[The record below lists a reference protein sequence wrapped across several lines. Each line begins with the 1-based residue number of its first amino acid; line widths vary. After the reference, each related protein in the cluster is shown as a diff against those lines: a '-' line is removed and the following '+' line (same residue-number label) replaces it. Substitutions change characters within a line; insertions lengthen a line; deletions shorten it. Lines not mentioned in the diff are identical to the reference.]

1 MGKSAAMRASR
12 SSRQSSAAIEIAVP
26 VLPAPHTNVQDTR
39 TIQQLRDELEELTEA
54 KERADHRVT
63 QLEERAQYL
72 EANARLSASMA
83 SKENMDLKEKARKLE
98 IELST
103 VVDERDTLALE
114 IVGDSAVLDE
124 ARLLSSQLKEAWLRI
139 STMRQSQEEHVQK
152 LYKAQESN
160 AKLVDDL
167 AKATDASTAAKTA
180 LHDQKTRWETEKAEF
195 LAEIESLKT
204 KLASSSKDGGKQVL
218 DWEQDRTRLR
228 DSLKNER
235 AAWDKEKRG
244 FMDQIASLKVKATSL
259 SLQKTA
265 PPEWT
270 LEKHQLVDQ
279 CTTLQS
285 RVAAL
290 ESDRSSTGGPSS
302 PAVKKLEL
310 EKLKLEKKVDAL
322 KAKLV
327 EVMDHFRTTQAQA
340 DEKKASPSFK
350 PGRRP
355 AAPRKPASKPNA
367 DDAAMDTDTD
377 TEEKTDAPLAPPPRS
392 QRVKRATT
400 TKPISY
406 HVSSTSDDDGDDG
419 SEDDKD
425 DDDDDDDDDEDN
437 NDNESAEDEEMQDAA
452 HNTTEVSGTES
463 VAGRPSKPPS
473 ASASASEMTSPGSH
487 SQEPVREKGAPAGSP
502 VRPSAKKSSAAK
514 IQMNEEDSDS
524 DFEPEPELIKN
535 RGRGAVKRAA
545 SPAATEPSAKKASA
559 STSNKKRSTP
569 TEQTTVSVTSSA
581 TSSAPMDSLASSNT
595 PTEATPGTPS
605 EAMTAASAVAAK
617 DMPPATTTTATTS
630 TTASTT
636 AVTVTADKVKKK
648 RKLLTGKGLQELGD
662 ILNGPGSELSS
673 APGTGLHF
681 GANKARAQAS
691 SSGSLLNGTKP
702 SQPKLQ
708 ALNAIKMAFALPKAR
723 NSSPSG
729 DMES

>member
-1 MGKSAAMRASR
+1 MGKSAATRAPR
-12 SSRQSSAAIEIAVP
+12 STRQSSAAVEIVVP
-26 VLPAPHTNVQDTR
+26 VHDSHKLRDTR

-103 VVDERDTLALE
+103 VIDERDTLAQE
-114 IVGDSAVLDE
+114 VMGDSAVLDE
-124 ARLLSSQLKEAWLRI
+124 AKHMSSQLKEAWLRI
-139 STMRQSQEEHVQK
+139 STMKQSQEEHVQK

-160 AKLVDDL
+160 AKLVNDL
-167 AKATDASTAAKTA
+167 AKATDAASAAKTT
-180 LHDQKTRWETEKAEF
+180 LTDQKARWETEKAEF
-195 LAEIESLKT
+195 LAEIDSLKK
-204 KLASSSKDGGKQVL
+204 KLVNASQDGGKQVL

-235 AAWDKEKRG
+235 ASWDKEKRG
-244 FMDQIASLKVKATSL
+244 FLDQIASLKVKTTSL

-290 ESDRSSTGGPSS
+290 ESDRSSTSGPTS

-310 EKLKLEKKVDAL
+310 EKIKLEKKVDAL

-327 EVMDHFRTTQAQA
+327 E
-340 DEKKASPSFK
+340 K

-355 AAPRKPASKPNA
+355 AALRKPASKPNG
-367 DDAAMDTDTD
+367 DDVAMDVDSEDKTDT
-377 TEEKTDAPLAPPPRS
+377 PSAPPPRR
-392 QRVKRATT
+392 QRAKRATT

-406 HVSSTSDDDGDDG
+406 HVDSTSDEDSDDG
-419 SEDDKD
+419 SEDSED
-425 DDDDDDDDDEDN
+425 DDDDDDDGDEGN
-437 NDNESAEDEEMQDAA
+437 NDSEPGEDEEMQDTA
-452 HNTTEVSGTES
+452 HNTKEGSGTEPIVES
-463 VAGRPSKPPS
+463 SSKPPS
-473 ASASASEMTSPGSH
+473 AAEMTDALS
-487 SQEPVREKGAPAGSP
+487 RSP
-502 VRPSAKKSSAAK
+502 VKPSAKKSSAAK
-514 IQMNEEDSDS
+514 TQMSDSDSDSDS
-524 DFEPEPELIKN
+524 DFEPEVIKG
-535 RGRGAVKRAA
+535 RGRGAMKRAA
-545 SPAATEPSAKKASA
+545 SPAATEPSAKKAST
-559 STSNKKRSTP
+559 STSSKKRSNT
-569 TEQTTVSVTSSA
+569 TEQATANVTSPVLSV
-581 TSSAPMDSLASSNT
+581 APMDSIASPNT
-595 PTEATPGTPS
+595 PSEETLKTPS
-605 EAMTAASAVAAK
+605 EATAAPSSVTEK
-617 DMPPATTTTATTS
+617 DIPPATTTTATTS
-630 TTASTT
+630 TASTT
-636 AVTVTADKVKKK
+636 AVAVTVDKVKKK

-681 GANKARAQAS
+681 GANKARSQAS
-691 SSGSLLNGTKP
+691 GSGSLLNGTKL

>member
-1 MGKSAAMRASR
+1 MGKSAALRASR
-12 SSRQSSAAIEIAVP
+12 STRQSSAAIEIAVP
-26 VLPAPHTNVQDTR
+26 VLPAPHTNPQDTR

-160 AKLVDDL
+160 VKLVDDL

-204 KLASSSKDGGKQVL
+204 KLANSSKDGGKQVL

-244 FMDQIASLKVKATSL
+244 FMDQIASLKVKTTSL

-290 ESDRSSTGGPSS
+290 ESDRSSTGGPSG

-327 EVMDHFRTTQAQA
+327 E
-340 DEKKASPSFK
+340 K

-367 DDAAMDTDTD
+367 DDVAMDTDTD
-377 TEEKTDAPLAPPPRS
+377 TEEKIDAPLAPPPRS

-425 DDDDDDDDDEDN
+425 DDDDDDEDN

-463 VAGRPSKPPS
+463 IAGRPSKSPS
-473 ASASASEMTSPGSH
+473 ASASASEMASPGSH
-487 SQEPVREKGAPAGSP
+487 GQEPVREKGAPAGSP
-502 VRPSAKKSSAAK
+502 VRPGAKKSSAAK

-524 DFEPEPELIKN
+524 DFEPEPEPELIKN

-545 SPAATEPSAKKASA
+545 SPAAPEPSAKKVSA
-559 STSNKKRSTP
+559 SQSNKKRSTP

-605 EAMTAASAVAAK
+605 EAITAASAVAAK
-617 DMPPATTTTATTS
+617 DIPPATTTTATTS

-691 SSGSLLNGTKP
+691 GSGSLLNGTKP

>member
-1 MGKSAAMRASR
+1 MGKSAATRATR
-12 SSRQSSAAIEIAVP
+12 STRQSSTAVEVVVPIQLDSSAA
-26 VLPAPHTNVQDTR
+26 LQDTR
-39 TIQQLRDELEELTEA
+39 TLQQLRDELEELSEA
-54 KERADHRVT
+54 KERADHRAT
-63 QLEERAQYL
+63 QLEERTQYL

-103 VVDERDTLALE
+103 VVDERDLLAQE

-124 ARLLSSQLKEAWLRI
+124 ARLMSSQLKEAWLRI
-139 STMRQSQEEHVQK
+139 STMRQAQEEHVQK

-160 AKLVDDL
+160 AKLVEDL
-167 AKATDASTAAKTA
+167 AKANDATSAAKTA
-180 LHDQKTRWETEKAEF
+180 LNDQKTRWETEKADF
-195 LAEIESLKT
+195 LAEIDSLKT
-204 KLASSSKDGGKQVL
+204 KLVSSTKDGGKQVL

-235 AAWDKEKRG
+235 ASWDKEKRG
-244 FMDQIASLKVKATSL
+244 LLDQIASLKVKATSL

-290 ESDRSSTGGPSS
+290 ESDRSSTSGPSG
-302 PAVKKLEL
+302 PVVKKLEL
-310 EKLKLEKKVDAL
+310 EKMKLEKKVDAL

-327 EVMDHFRTTQAQA
+327 E
-340 DEKKASPSFK
+340 K

-355 AAPRKPASKPNA
+355 AAPKKPASRPIA
-367 DDAAMDTDTD
+367 DDDAMDTD
-377 TEEKTDAPLAPPPRS
+377 TEEKRDAPPAPPPR
-392 QRVKRATT
+392 RERAKRATT
-400 TKPISY
+400 TKPVRY
-406 HVSSTSDDDGDDG
+406 HVESTSDEDSEDG
-419 SEDDKD
+419 SEDDED
-425 DDDDDDDDDEDN
+425 EDDDEDN
-437 NDNESAEDEEMQDAA
+437 NSESGEDEEMQDAA
-452 HNTTEVSGTES
+452 HNTKEGSGTEPA
-463 VAGRPSKPPS
+463 AGSPSKP
-473 ASASASEMTSPGSH
+473 ASTSASELMNSGGH
-487 SQEPVREKGAPAGSP
+487 GQEPAQEKGASSGSP

-514 IQMNEEDSDS
+514 AHLSEEDSDS
-524 DFEPEPELIKN
+524 DFEPELIKN

-545 SPAATEPSAKKASA
+545 SPAATEPNAKKVSA
-559 STSNKKRSTP
+559 PTANKKRPNP
-569 TEQTTVSVTSSA
+569 TEQATASVTSPVI
-581 TSSAPMDSLASSNT
+581 SSAPMDSVASPNT
-595 PTEATPGTPS
+595 PSEATSGTPS
-605 EAMTAASAVAAK
+605 EATTAPNTAAEK
-617 DMPPATTTTATTS
+617 DIPPATTTTATVS
-630 TTASTT
+630 AASTT
-636 AVTVTADKVKKK
+636 AVTVSADKVKKK

-681 GANKARAQAS
+681 GANKARSQGS
-691 SSGSLLNGTKP
+691 GSGSLLNGTKP

-729 DMES
+729 DME